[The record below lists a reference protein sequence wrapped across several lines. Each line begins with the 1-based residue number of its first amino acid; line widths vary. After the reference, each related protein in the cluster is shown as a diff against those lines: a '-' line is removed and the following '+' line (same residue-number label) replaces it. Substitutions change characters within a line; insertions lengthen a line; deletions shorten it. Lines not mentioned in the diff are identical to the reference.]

1 MVVSMNSKTI
11 RSKVERLY
19 KWLKDQ
25 KLTSNA
31 VLPKS
36 FSWINLGDAIGSCV
50 PSRPGFYIVRLKQ
63 PPQDNSDVVYIGESD
78 NLERRIGFLRGAIRR
93 GTAPH
98 SGGKTLRSVFGATLS
113 QFEISWLVTTNV
125 YTAKLFERYLILSF
139 YEEHHRLSVANKE

>member
-1 MVVSMNSKTI
+1 MNSKTI
-11 RSKVERLY
+11 YAKVKYFY

-36 FSWINLGDAIGSCV
+36 FSWTNLGDAIRSHV
-50 PSRPGFYIVRLKQ
+50 PSRPGFYVVKLRK
-63 PPQDNSDVVYIGESD
+63 PPQDNSDIVYIGESD

-98 SGGKTLRSVFGATLS
+98 SGGKTLRTIFGATLS
-113 QFEISWLVTTNV
+113 QFEISWLITANV
-125 YTAKLFERYLILSF
+125 YAAKLFERYLILSF
-139 YEEHHRLSVANKE
+139 YEEHHRLPVANKE